1 MGDMMKCPYCDSMI
15 KSGLEECP
23 RCHAK
28 MEISSRER
36 PKVHYLEIIVG
47 CFIVIVFLL
56 GLTYLKIGK
65 KSGYVPPGN
74 ITTEEAEPKEMS
86 KNLGVYSGLIN
97 PVKMGV
103 KTFATLR
110 DDDGKSKEADVQIIR
125 YLTEEEINEIVL
137 ENSQTLIEG
146 FRWVGV
152 QYQIILNDFAYLG
165 EKNISPVFKMSLHDY
180 LYKNDFF
187 LVNEHYY
194 NIPVLV
200 KSGYNN
206 IKNNEST
213 EVSIA
218 YQVPIDQQYYLCF
231 GGIDEVQGCYD
242 NL

>member
-1 MGDMMKCPYCDSMI
+1 
-15 KSGLEECP
+15 
-23 RCHAK
+23 
-28 MEISSRER
+28 
-36 PKVHYLEIIVG
+36 
-47 CFIVIVFLL
+47 
-56 GLTYLKIGK
+56 
-65 KSGYVPPGN
+65 
-74 ITTEEAEPKEMS
+74 
-86 KNLGVYSGLIN
+86 
-97 PVKMGV
+97 
-103 KTFATLR
+103 
-110 DDDGKSKEADVQIIR
+110 
-125 YLTEEEINEIVL
+125 
-137 ENSQTLIEG
+137 
-146 FRWVGV
+146 
-152 QYQIILNDFAYLG
+152 
-165 EKNISPVFKMSLHDY
+165 MSLHDY